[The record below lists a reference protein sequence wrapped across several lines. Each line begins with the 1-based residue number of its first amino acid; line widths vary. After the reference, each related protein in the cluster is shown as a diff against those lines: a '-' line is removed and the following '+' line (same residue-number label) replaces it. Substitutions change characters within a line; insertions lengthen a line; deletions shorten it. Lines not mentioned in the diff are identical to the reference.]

1 MGGAEIGNYRIL
13 EKLGEGRMGVV
24 YKAVDVKLDR
34 TVAMK
39 ALKTDLSGHPEL
51 EELIRAQFKQ
61 LSNLNHANLA
71 SLYAVLIENGRPW
84 VVMEYVKGETFEQ
97 MVKRRGPIP
106 SDEAIALFRQALS
119 GVGYGHQMG
128 LAHRDIKPSNIMLN
142 QHGVVK
148 VMDLGLAKAL
158 STRGVARTGS
168 RLGNSLYMSPEQ
180 FLNRPVDF
188 RSDTYSLGIIAYE
201 MLTGKAPFSADSDYQ
216 IMSDHVNSPPPL
228 LTSVFPYVP
237 KGLERAVLKALEKNP
252 EARYQSVE
260 EFSAA
265 LENTQGFAP
274 ASPVLKVRP
283 ESARPASGNVGTV
296 LSNTATVPPK
306 ELKLA
311 AKRGFFTRER
321 RVIAAALASILALA
335 GFLLAV
341 SPGARQFVMAR
352 FGHASAPAPSADATP
367 APPVQPDN
375 GTIPANQA
383 QPGAPAEAVAGA
395 PVPAT
400 AVPADGVAVVPGQ
413 PDAPADSGAPTGP
426 LVIPAGTVVAVRL
439 SDPVDSSMNQVGD
452 TFAATVDRAVN
463 VDGTEAIP
471 SGADATLKLISL
483 ALAPVAVQTDVQVQL
498 SNLSINGTDYTPRSS
513 VFEQQSI
520 ARTKKN
526 AAKII
531 GSAAVGATIGGI
543 FGRGKGAAAG
553 AAKQFIVVIPANTRI
568 KFTLRHSITLG
579 Q

>member
-1 MGGAEIGNYRIL
+1 
-13 EKLGEGRMGVV
+13 
-24 YKAVDVKLDR
+24 
-34 TVAMK
+34 
-39 ALKTDLSGHPEL
+39 
-51 EELIRAQFKQ
+51 
-61 LSNLNHANLA
+61 
-71 SLYAVLIENGRPW
+71 
-84 VVMEYVKGETFEQ
+84 
-97 MVKRRGPIP
+97 
-106 SDEAIALFRQALS
+106 
-119 GVGYGHQMG
+119 
-128 LAHRDIKPSNIMLN
+128 
-142 QHGVVK
+142 
-148 VMDLGLAKAL
+148 
-158 STRGVARTGS
+158 
-168 RLGNSLYMSPEQ
+168 
-180 FLNRPVDF
+180 
-188 RSDTYSLGIIAYE
+188 
-201 MLTGKAPFSADSDYQ
+201 
-216 IMSDHVNSPPPL
+216 
-228 LTSVFPYVP
+228 
-237 KGLERAVLKALEKNP
+237 
-252 EARYQSVE
+252 
-260 EFSAA
+260 
-265 LENTQGFAP
+265 
-274 ASPVLKVRP
+274 
-283 ESARPASGNVGTV
+283 
-296 LSNTATVPPK
+296 
-306 ELKLA
+306 
-311 AKRGFFTRER
+311 
-321 RVIAAALASILALA
+321 
-335 GFLLAV
+335 V

-375 GTIPANQA
+375 GTIPANPA

-395 PVPAT
+395 PVPAA

-471 SGADATLKLISL
+471 AGADATLKLISL